1 MSIDG
6 VTPGTSGVPTEKLPP
21 EGQPITSS
29 KTVNAGNLKGG
40 NLQFGE
46 PVSTQKS
53 QSTGMPKPAL
63 QSPAS
68 EPSMKNY
75 QNTMNVFNSVAL
87 QLDAEQQAGVLA
99 ALAEELEAGGD
110 DGEGG
115 VLIGQKGG
123 RVRRQNV
130 LAREVRLKNT
140 TPEQAKDMANQLR
153 NVERELTTLKSA
165 KSEAFEQTKAAISKF
180 QQALASGQLDAG
192 EAAELLKDI
201 QQSMENG
208 AFTFD
213 QSKKTH
219 MDRLMKQLSPF
230 SPPGA
235 KEINLKSTDSGL
247 SAKLDNKTSVD
258 ADFKN
263 GKMALNI
270 DGQKVE
276 YQFGPKDTFKAT
288 INGQPMEFDLHE
300 TKILTDF
307 FQIMSLFHEMGVAM
321 RRVHREGRN
330 ASQEMVVEKIKMQA
344 EKQRTAAM
352 QQFVA
357 GMVSASAKVTSG
369 LIQMR
374 GATQAMNASRAGNN
388 GMAEAI
394 SARHRGISGLFEGL
408 GEAGASVARYQA
420 GITESEITLLRAE
433 EEQARFTKQTEQD
446 QMEVAKE
453 LTSKA
458 RDTYMQVWNSFLQ
471 AQTKISGNI

>member
-1 MSIDG
+1 
-6 VTPGTSGVPTEKLPP
+6 
-21 EGQPITSS
+21 
-29 KTVNAGNLKGG
+29 
-40 NLQFGE
+40 
-46 PVSTQKS
+46 
-53 QSTGMPKPAL
+53 
-63 QSPAS
+63 
-68 EPSMKNY
+68 
-75 QNTMNVFNSVAL
+75 
-87 QLDAEQQAGVLA
+87 
-99 ALAEELEAGGD
+99 
-110 DGEGG
+110 
-115 VLIGQKGG
+115 
-123 RVRRQNV
+123 
-130 LAREVRLKNT
+130 
-140 TPEQAKDMANQLR
+140 
-153 NVERELTTLKSA
+153 
-165 KSEAFEQTKAAISKF
+165 
-180 QQALASGQLDAG
+180 
-192 EAAELLKDI
+192 
-201 QQSMENG
+201 
-208 AFTFD
+208 
-213 QSKKTH
+213 

-230 SPPGA
+230 SPPDA

-258 ADFKN
+258 ADFKY

-300 TKILTDF
+300 TRILTDF

-357 GMVSASAKVTSG
+357 GMVSASAKVTGG

-374 GATQAMNASRAGNN
+374 GATQAMRAPQGLADATS
-388 GMAEAI
+388 M
-394 SARHRGISGLFEGL
+394 RYRGISGLFEGL

-458 RDTYMQVWNSFLQ
+458 RETYMQVWNSFLQ